1 MNIQQKIAVGI
12 TDIAVLAELCAS
24 LYLANSDLD
33 NFSSLFFRYF
43 FSMMAPTLVF
53 ASISIW
59 RLGSRESTT

>member
-43 FSMMAPTLVF
+43 FSMMAPTLVL
-53 ASISIW
+53 AAISIW
-59 RLGSRESTT
+59 RLGSSESTT